1 MCGHERP
8 PRRQNLIRRAIETS
22 FGVCVEASKKLNV
35 GLIRIEQMKRDDL
48 IKEMRV
54 QAGTWQAL
62 LIVYAVIVGTMVLS
76 AMAIV

>member
-1 MCGHERP
+1 
-8 PRRQNLIRRAIETS
+8 
-22 FGVCVEASKKLNV
+22 
-35 GLIRIEQMKRDDL
+35 MKRDDL

-62 LIVYAVIVGTMVLS
+62 LLVYLVIVGTMVLS